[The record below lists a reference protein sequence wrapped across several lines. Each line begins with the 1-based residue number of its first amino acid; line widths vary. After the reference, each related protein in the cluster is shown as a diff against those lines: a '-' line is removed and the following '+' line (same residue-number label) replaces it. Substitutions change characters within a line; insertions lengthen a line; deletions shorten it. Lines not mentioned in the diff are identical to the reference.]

1 MINSPKS
8 VAGDVEKSC
17 VGGVGGA
24 EAYDGEGCTNRGQKA
39 EWAYPGNGACAEGNQ
54 YKQRHPEFFTR
65 PFVVDGIV
73 ENDAS
78 HNAENQYQHTRI
90 RSKQKHL
97 QNSKTVANELDN
109 EHPFAGFLKINKET
123 QSH

>member
-1 MINSPKS
+1 MFFDKVEFYKADYGRYYAYGTSAEATEGAYAEVINSPKS

-73 ENDAS
+73 
-78 HNAENQYQHTRI
+78 
-90 RSKQKHL
+90 
-97 QNSKTVANELDN
+97 
-109 EHPFAGFLKINKET
+109 
-123 QSH
+123 